1 MNLKPDIL
9 AAIGRTPLVRLNK
22 VVPAGAAE
30 VWVKCEYLN
39 PSGSIKDR
47 MAAYIIERAEE
58 EGLLKAGGLIV
69 ENTSGNTGQALA
81 MAAAVK
87 GYRCIFTMPDKM
99 SKEKQDSLK
108 AYGAEVIITPT
119 DVPGDSPEHYVNV
132 AKRIAEEKGAFYVDQ
147 YHSQWNI
154 EAHVLT
160 GKEIYEDT
168 DGGKFDAF
176 VGGTGTGGTVSGI
189 GRWFKQHA
197 PHVKII
203 GADPLGS
210 VHYHLFHT
218 KTLPTAH
225 VYMVEG
231 IGEDIECRAMD
242 FSVVDDMRQVNDRDS
257 FVIARRLVREEG
269 LFVGGSTG
277 SNVHVAIEIAKELGP
292 GKVVV
297 TVAPDHGNRYVSKF
311 LSDDWMRLHG
321 FTETEEELGSVED
334 LLKGRERRPVTA
346 SADTPL
352 RRVIALMREHGVSQI
367 PLIDRGKL
375 NAIVHESDIL
385 SKMQKGKLNLDAPA
399 MSASSPIAGLIY
411 PKARI
416 EELFHIFATDHV
428 AVVVDASKVVGI
440 ISKIDL
446 IEYLAGKGR

>member
-1 MNLKPDIL
+1 
-9 AAIGRTPLVRLNK
+9 
-22 VVPAGAAE
+22 
-30 VWVKCEYLN
+30 
-39 PSGSIKDR
+39 
-47 MAAYIIERAEE
+47 
-58 EGLLKAGGLIV
+58 
-69 ENTSGNTGQALA
+69 
-81 MAAAVK
+81 
-87 GYRCIFTMPDKM
+87 
-99 SKEKQDSLK
+99 
-108 AYGAEVIITPT
+108 
-119 DVPGDSPEHYVNV
+119 
-132 AKRIAEEKGAFYVDQ
+132 
-147 YHSQWNI
+147 
-154 EAHVLT
+154 
-160 GKEIYEDT
+160 
-168 DGGKFDAF
+168 
-176 VGGTGTGGTVSGI
+176 
-189 GRWFKQHA
+189 
-197 PHVKII
+197 VKII

-257 FVIARRLVREEG
+257 FVMARRLVREEG

-311 LSDDWMRLHG
+311 LSDAWMKQHG
-321 FTETEEELGSVED
+321 FTETEQELGFVED
-334 LLKGRERRPVTA
+334 MLKRRPQKPVTA
-346 SADTPL
+346 SGDAPL
-352 RRVIALMREHGVSQI
+352 RDIVNLMREHGVSQI

-385 SKMQKGKLNLDAPA
+385 GKMQKRDFDLNARA
-399 MSASSPIAGLIY
+399 MTASSPIAGLIY

-428 AVVVDASKVVGI
+428 AIVVDASKVVGV

-446 IEYLAGKGR
+446 IEYLANRGR